1 MLKDWIGFASS
12 VFFRTFASQETEI
25 ITIKNRIM
33 LNKEDKKVQKFINQ
47 CADFCKTAGLKTLK
61 EVYDWLVADLTDTY
75 KGRAPKWKI
84 ESVAEDITE
93 SICLKLNIHQKGIPK

>member
-1 MLKDWIGFASS
+1 
-12 VFFRTFASQETEI
+12 
-25 ITIKNRIM
+25 M

-47 CADFCKTAGLKTLK
+47 CADFCKTARLKTQK

-84 ESVAEDITE
+84 ESVAEGITE
-93 SICLKLNIHQKGIPK
+93 SICLKLNIHQKGIHK